1 MYDISTGA
9 AYAVLYSVLAL
20 FTVLAII
27 SAGYF
32 GKGRVLRKLGLI
44 MLPKGGEEG
53 EEGEEG
59 EAGGSTTADFFLA
72 ARNSAST
79 K

>member
-1 MYDISTGA
+1 MYDVSTGA

-27 SAGYF
+27 SAGYL

-53 EEGEEG
+53 EEGG
-59 EAGGSTTADFFLA
+59 EAGGSTTVDFFLA

>member
-1 MYDISTGA
+1 MYDVSTGA

-20 FTVLAII
+20 FTILAII

-53 EEGEEG
+53 EEGE
-59 EAGGSTTADFFLA
+59 AGGSTTADFFLA

>member
-1 MYDISTGA
+1 MYDVSTGA

-44 MLPKGGEEG
+44 MLPKGE

-59 EAGGSTTADFFLA
+59 EAGGSATADFFLA

>member
-1 MYDISTGA
+1 MYDVSTGA

-32 GKGRVLRKLGLI
+32 GKGRVFRKLGLI

-53 EEGEEG
+53 EEGE
-59 EAGGSTTADFFLA
+59 AGGRNTADFFLA

>member
-1 MYDISTGA
+1 MYDVSTGA

-44 MLPKGGEEG
+44 MLPKGSTGEEQG
-53 EEGEEG
+53 EAG